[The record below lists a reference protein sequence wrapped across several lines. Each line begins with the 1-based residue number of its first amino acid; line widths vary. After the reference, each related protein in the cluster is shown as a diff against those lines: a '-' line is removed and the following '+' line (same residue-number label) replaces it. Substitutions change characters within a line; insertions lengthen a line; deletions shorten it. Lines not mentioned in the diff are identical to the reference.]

1 MYFHLS
7 TYVLISVKITTKYL
21 LQDWWQNDRPE
32 YDPIKPYIPESL
44 VKCSANWEIW
54 SYESDRHN
62 TPPSIILDLKD
73 QHPRFIPLAWSS
85 QFQGLDA
92 APNLTVWEKD
102 DKQDWDSSIYTY
114 WIFIQVIH
122 QLSYLH
128 GACG

>member
-62 TPPSIILDLKD
+62 TPPSIILDLLKD
-73 QHPRFIPLAWSS
+73 QHPRFIPLAGSS

-92 APNLTVWEKD
+92 APNLTVWEKN
-102 DKQDWDSSIYTY
+102 DKQDWDSSI
-114 WIFIQVIH
+114 
-122 QLSYLH
+122 
-128 GACG
+128 

>member
-21 LQDWWQNDRPE
+21 LQDWWQNYRPE

-62 TPPSIILDLKD
+62 TP
-73 QHPRFIPLAWSS
+73 WS
-85 QFQGLDA
+85 
-92 APNLTVWEKD
+92 
-102 DKQDWDSSIYTY
+102 
-114 WIFIQVIH
+114 
-122 QLSYLH
+122 
-128 GACG
+128 